1 MRHFALPALVVAAVI
16 APAALPALPA
26 GSAILRSTFTGGA
39 LAQTSPPSVEQ
50 IARAL
55 GQPAMQITPSMLQ
68 GPTRG
73 IVPAGAPPAAPAHAA
88 LPVSAAAPAGTPARV
103 ATAAPTMEGSA
114 NAPAGAARV
123 TTARAV
129 SAADPC
135 PPGSGVCAL
144 TIEFETGSAG
154 LTTRAVAT
162 LDNLGKA
169 LASLQGA
176 GFRFRLEG
184 HTDTVGTEAYNL
196 TLSERRAEAVAAYL
210 ASHYGIDPARLQPVG
225 MGKEHPLV
233 VTPDQTPEA
242 RNRRVE
248 VVNLGA

>member
-1 MRHFALPALVVAAVI
+1 MRRFALPALAVAACI
-16 APAALPALPA
+16 AGTP
-26 GSAILRSTFTGGA
+26 LRGTMVGGTA
-39 LAQTSPPSVEQ
+39 LAQTSPPGTQPSAEQ

-55 GQPAMQITPSMLQ
+55 SLPAMRITPSMLQ

-73 IVPAGAPPAAPAHAA
+73 IVPAGAPPAAPTYAA
-88 LPVSAAAPAGTPARV
+88 LPVATTAPPAGTAPTAMAAASV
-103 ATAAPTMEGSA
+103 PAAPSGGTS
-114 NAPAGAARV
+114 AGAARAAAR
-123 TTARAV
+123 TAT
-129 SAADPC
+129 AADPC
-135 PPGSGVCAL
+135 PPASGVCAL

-154 LTTRAVAT
+154 LTSRAVTT
-162 LDNLGKA
+162 LDSLGKA
-169 LASLQGA
+169 LATLQDS

-184 HTDTVGTEAYNL
+184 HTDTVGSETYNL
-196 TLSERRAEAVAAYL
+196 TLSERRAAAVAAYL